1 MKSPAITVCALV
13 VLVLGL
19 LSWKYSAGTPRHMQS
34 IARLSQQRQASPP
47 RATPA
52 TSTNSD
58 SDSDSFQKSLPKLA
72 PAKMGELESRA
83 TALVKKMDVAELDPQ
98 LQSQRFE
105 EWFRNTMG
113 GSDSYT
119 YELNDC
125 GESSGDPD
133 TDTQRDLPLCVEAR
147 AQSEPELEL
156 ETSVILQV
164 GTQRRGLFP
173 QPVLR
178 AIVQQEGEEFID
190 VKKLHDLAEA
200 HPVD

>member
-1 MKSPAITVCALV
+1 MKSPTIAACALV
-13 VLVLGL
+13 VLALGL
-19 LSWKYSAGTPRHMQS
+19 LSWKYSAEPPRRMQS
-34 IARLSQQRQASPP
+34 IASLSHQKQTLPP

-52 TSTNSD
+52 TPAD
-58 SDSDSFQKSLPKLA
+58 SDSDSFQKKLPKLA
-72 PAKMGELESRA
+72 PPRIGELEGRA
-83 TALVKKMDVAELDPQ
+83 TALVKKMDVAALDPQ
-98 LQSQRFE
+98 LPSQRFE

-133 TDTQRDLPLCVEAR
+133 TDSQRDLPLCVEAR
-147 AQSEPELEL
+147 AQSEPELEQ

-164 GTQRRGLFP
+164 GTQRQGLFA

-190 VKKLHDLAEA
+190 IKKLHDLAER